1 MKLLCTDLDNTLIYS
16 YKHELGNEKRNV
28 ELYQGRE
35 ISFITEKTYELLKK
49 VNQQYQIVP
58 VTTRTVEQYQRIH
71 LGIHPFQYALTCNGG
86 MLLVDGKREDTWY
99 LESRKMTEP
108 AVPAMKKAMEYLE
121 KDARRKFELRYI
133 EELFVFT
140 KCKEV
145 EKVIQ
150 DLKKLLKEE
159 LVEVFSN
166 GEKLYVLPVTL
177 SKGNAVKRLKA
188 YLEPDCVI
196 AAGDSE
202 FDKSM
207 VCEADK
213 GFMPEDFPDRLFS
226 EAYLEKCLE
235 ETEIK

>member
-1 MKLLCTDLDNTLIYS
+1 M
-16 YKHELGNEKRNV
+16 
-28 ELYQGRE
+28 
-35 ISFITEKTYELLKK
+35 
-49 VNQQYQIVP
+49 
-58 VTTRTVEQYQRIH
+58 
-71 LGIHPFQYALTCNGG
+71 
-86 MLLVDGKREDTWY
+86 
-99 LESRKMTEP
+99 
-108 AVPAMKKAMEYLE
+108 
-121 KDARRKFELRYI
+121 RYI

-159 LVEVFSN
+159 PVEVFSN

-207 VCEADK
+207 V
-213 GFMPEDFPDRLFS
+213 
-226 EAYLEKCLE
+226 
-235 ETEIK
+235 

>member
-86 MLLVDGKREDTWY
+86 ILLVDGKREDTWY

-213 GFMPEDFPDRLFS
+213 GFMPEDFLDRLFS

>member
-86 MLLVDGKREDTWY
+86 ILLVDGKREDTWY

-213 GFMPEDFPDRLFS
+213 GFMPEDFPSAYFQ